1 MTSVRV
7 STCAAGAAVAV
18 AAGALTAAS
27 GPFGADL
34 PKVALLGLAAGAV
47 LGLVPT
53 RSVGGSLAGFLG
65 GFGAVLV
72 ALSLQRTTLPDTGLG
87 RAIAAV
93 VTISAVTAIATATA
107 DRVPLWAGLLGA
119 ATMTGAFA
127 LVTAGAIGTTTSAV
141 TAATCALL
149 AAGVSLIATTLIAAL
164 HPQAVVDLD
173 DSPHDVTLPAPRA
186 AADAAAT
193 SPKAAL

>member
-18 AAGALTAAS
+18 AAGALTAAG

-47 LGLVPT
+47 LGLVPS
-53 RSVGGSLAGFLG
+53 RSVGGKLVGFLG
-65 GFGAVLV
+65 GFAAVLV

-87 RAIAAV
+87 RALAAV
-93 VTISAVTAIATATA
+93 VAVSLITALATATA
-107 DRVPLWAGLLGA
+107 DRAPLWAGLLGA
-119 ATMTGAFA
+119 AAMTGSFS
-127 LVTAGAIGTTTSAV
+127 LVNGGAIGTATSAM
-141 TAATCALL
+141 TAATSTLL
-149 AAGVSLIATTLIAAL
+149 AAGVSLVATTLLAAL
-164 HPQAVVDLD
+164 HPQVVVDLD
-173 DSPHDVTLPAPRA
+173 DAHDLSLPTPRA

-193 SPKAAL
+193 SERAGL